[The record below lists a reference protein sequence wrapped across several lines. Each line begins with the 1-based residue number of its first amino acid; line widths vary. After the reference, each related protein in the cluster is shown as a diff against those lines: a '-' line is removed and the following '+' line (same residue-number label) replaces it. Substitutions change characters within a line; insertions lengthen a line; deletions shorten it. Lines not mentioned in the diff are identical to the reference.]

1 MTTTPSRTLKF
12 DDGSI
17 QFRQRLIV
25 SILSS
30 RPLLLRNIRS
40 EDIDSPGLQEHEAS
54 FLRLLDRMT
63 NGSRIEINATGTQL
77 RFKPGIL
84 LGGNIEHDCP
94 VNTTSSGDTTSEGSN
109 CSRGVGWYLEGILPL
124 APFGKAPLQLT
135 LHGITNGYTTNL
147 DPSPDYLQSSF
158 IPLFIKLGVG
168 GSASSSS
175 NDNSSKDS
183 IPPLIK
189 VLKRGAAPLGGGTVT
204 FYCPIIYNKELTP
217 LDLLSFGK
225 VKRIRG
231 VAVSCR
237 IPPSSAARVA
247 HSTKGVL
254 HRLLPDVWIHTDV
267 HNNSGSSGGGRKR
280 KTVGASN
287 ETIGNSGGGGCGP
300 SPGLGIVLTATTTSG
315 VCLSAECSMEHHQQ
329 GSNSNNSNNN
339 TASTSMVVDRHKM
352 ELPEEL
358 GQRSAIAILNEIQAG
373 GCVDTYVQ
381 SFILL
386 MMCLTPEDVSR
397 VRLGELSPYTIVS
410 LRLYKLAF
418 GVEFKLRID
427 DTNDD
432 NNDEDDNDSDRNVD
446 NNSKTVIC
454 SCLGIGYRNMARAST

>member
-63 NGSRIEINATGTQL
+63 NGTRIEINATGTQL

-94 VNTTSSGDTTSEGSN
+94 VNTTSSGDTTSGGN

-189 VLKRGAAPLGGGTVT
+189 VLKRGAAPLGEGTVT

-280 KTVGASN
+280 KTVGDSN

-373 GCVDTYVQ
+373 GCVDTYAQ

-410 LRLYKLAF
+410 LRLCKLAF

-432 NNDEDDNDSDRNVD
+432 TNDEDDNDSDRNVD